1 MRRRAADPGDRGNQV
16 AGTWLQA
23 TLHDLLDRGQP
34 PSPGFRGTRER
45 HFTVRTSG
53 VDDDVDR
60 IGDCVRRSDD
70 RSEQSH
76 VTTMCGRALTGVE
89 VVDRRPDALPGAFER
104 STDAPHPT
112 RRSGPSIGRHRSGP
126 VVTAVGTTLG
136 TAVRTAAGTAAGTT
150 LAATVGTA
158 AGTTGVIGRL
168 VDRIDPSSD
177 GLGDGCRRYGT
188 NR

>member
-16 AGTWLQA
+16 AGTWSQA

-45 HFTVRTSG
+45 HFTVRTGG
-53 VDDDVDR
+53 VGDDVGR
-60 IGDCVRRSDD
+60 IDDCVRRSDD
-70 RSEQSH
+70 RSEQPH

-89 VVDRRPDALPGAFER
+89 VVDRRPDALPGALER
-104 STDAPHPT
+104 STDVPHPT
-112 RRSGPSIGRHRSGP
+112 GRSGPSIGGHRSGLF
-126 VVTAVGTTLG
+126 VTAITTTLG
-136 TAVRTAAGTAAGTT
+136 TAVGTAAGTT
-150 LAATVGTA
+150 LVATVGTED
-158 AGTTGVIGRL
+158 GTTGVIGRL